1 MCYKNNNMS
10 DLRSAFRALR
20 AAPVVTFVV
29 VLSLACGIGAN
40 TAIFSVVHTLLLR
53 TLPVTQPDRLVALA
67 PNSLSERWSN
77 HAWTEIHARR
87 NALFDDALAFSS
99 TRFNLSPRGPS
110 DHVDG
115 LLASGRYFEMLG
127 VQPVIGRIFTE
138 EDDREDGGRHGPVAL
153 LSYAFWQQRFGGAS
167 VIGRTLQIERVAY
180 TIVGVMPPAFFGL
193 EVGRT
198 FDVAVPL
205 NTDRLISRENSF
217 LDRYGVGWL
226 RIFARLKEGQSVAA
240 AEQAFRGVQPQIREA
255 TRNPREHPAFREQ
268 HLKAPFQISSA
279 AIGASTMRGAYR
291 QPVLVS
297 MAVVVLVL
305 LIACANIANLFLARA
320 AARRHEFGVR
330 RALGASRWRLAR
342 QQVAETGLL
351 AAAGALA
358 GLVIA
363 HWGSRL
369 LIRQL
374 STQWAPACF

>member
-297 MAVVVLVL
+297 MAFVVVLVPAGFPL
-305 LIACANIANLFLARA
+305 AVRHASIRSACSRRIRSVTGRTRRNGRGRRRARRSPGERA
-320 AARRHEFGVR
+320 ACSAQ
-330 RALGASRWRLAR
+330 AAS
-342 QQVAETGLL
+342 
-351 AAAGALA
+351 
-358 GLVIA
+358 
-363 HWGSRL
+363 
-369 LIRQL
+369 LIIPPV
-374 STQWAPACF
+374 PACRFRL